1 VRQELETKRPL
12 GVTIIAILRI
22 IGGIILL
29 LGGIGLVT
37 IAPFVSQLNV
47 NNTFS
52 TTDNGVPVTLNGTN
66 INLPNNTSFL
76 FFAAFIGVIGL
87 ILIVLGIAS
96 FVVAWGLI
104 KGKGW
109 AWTVTIII
117 TIISMV
123 FNALLIASGNIGAIV
138 GITIDGVIIYY
149 LYRPNVKSYF
159 GRVKGSTI

>member
-1 VRQELETKRPL
+1 METNRPL

-37 IAPFVSQLNV
+37 IAPFVGQLNV
-47 NNTFS
+47 NTTSS
-52 TTDNGVPVTLNGTN
+52 TIDSSVPVTPNGAGIDVSN
-66 INLPNNTSFL
+66 NNTSFL
-76 FFAAFIGVIGL
+76 FFAAFIGVIGS

-96 FVVAWGLI
+96 FVVAWGLL

-117 TIISMV
+117 TIISLV
-123 FNALLIASGNIGAIV
+123 FNALSIISGNIGAIV
-138 GITIDGVIIYY
+138 GIIIDGVIIYY

-159 GRVKGSTI
+159 GRVRGPTI

>member
-1 VRQELETKRPL
+1 METNRPL

-37 IAPFVSQLNV
+37 IAPFVGQLNV
-47 NNTFS
+47 NTTSS
-52 TTDNGVPVTLNGTN
+52 TTDNCVPVTANGTG
-66 INLPNNTSFL
+66 INLSNNNTSFL
-76 FFAAFIGVIGL
+76 FFAAFIGIIGS

-96 FVVAWGLI
+96 FVVAWGLL

-117 TIISMV
+117 TIISLV
-123 FNALLIASGNIGAIV
+123 FNALSIVSGNIGAIV
-138 GITIDGVIIYY
+138 GIIIDGVIIYY

-159 GRVKGSTI
+159 GRVRGPTI

>member
-1 VRQELETKRPL
+1 METNRPL

-37 IAPFVSQLNV
+37 IAPFVGQLNV
-47 NNTFS
+47 NTTSS
-52 TTDNGVPVTLNGTN
+52 TTDNGVPVTANGTG
-66 INLPNNTSFL
+66 INFSNNNTSFL
-76 FFAAFIGVIGL
+76 FFAAFIGIIGS

-96 FVVAWGLI
+96 FVVAWGLL

-117 TIISMV
+117 TIISLV
-123 FNALLIASGNIGAIV
+123 FNALSIVSGNIGAIV
-138 GITIDGVIIYY
+138 GIIIDGVIIYY

-159 GRVKGSTI
+159 GRVRGPTI

>member
-1 VRQELETKRPL
+1 METSRPL

-22 IGGIILL
+22 IGGIMLL

-37 IAPFVSQLNV
+37 IAPFMSQLNV
-47 NNTFS
+47 NTTSS
-52 TTDNGVPVTLNGTN
+52 TTDNGVLVTANGTG
-66 INLPNNTSFL
+66 IDLSKNNTSSL
-76 FFAAFIGVIGL
+76 LFAAFIGVIGS

-96 FVVAWGLI
+96 FVVAWGLL

-117 TIISMV
+117 TIISLV
-123 FNALLIASGNIGAIV
+123 FNALSIVSGNIGAIV
-138 GITIDGVIIYY
+138 GIIIDGVIIYY

-159 GRVKGSTI
+159 GRVRGPTI

>member
-1 VRQELETKRPL
+1 METNRPL

-37 IAPFVSQLNV
+37 IAPFVGQLNV
-47 NNTFS
+47 NTTSS
-52 TTDNGVPVTLNGTN
+52 TTDNGTCC
-66 INLPNNTSFL
+66 INLSNNPTSFL
-76 FFAAFIGVIGL
+76 FFAAFIGVIGS

-96 FVVAWGLI
+96 FVVAWGLL

-117 TIISMV
+117 TIISLV
-123 FNALLIASGNIGAIV
+123 FNALSIVSGNIGAIV
-138 GITIDGVIIYY
+138 GIIIDGVIIYY

-159 GRVKGSTI
+159 GRVRGPTI

>member
-1 VRQELETKRPL
+1 METNRPL

-37 IAPFVSQLNV
+37 IAPFVGQLNV
-47 NNTFS
+47 NTTSS
-52 TTDNGVPVTLNGTN
+52 TTDNGTG
-66 INLPNNTSFL
+66 INLSNNNTSFL
-76 FFAAFIGVIGL
+76 FFAAFIGVIGS

-96 FVVAWGLI
+96 FVVAWGLL

-117 TIISMV
+117 TIISLV
-123 FNALLIASGNIGAIV
+123 FNALSIVSGNIGAIV
-138 GITIDGVIIYY
+138 GIIIDGVIIYY
-149 LYRPNVKSYF
+149 RYRANVKAYF
-159 GRVKGSTI
+159 GRVSGRTI

>member
-1 VRQELETKRPL
+1 METNRPL

-37 IAPFVSQLNV
+37 IAPFVGQLNV
-47 NNTFS
+47 NTTSS
-52 TTDNGVPVTLNGTN
+52 TTDNGVPVTSNGAG
-66 INLPNNTSFL
+66 INLSNNNTSFL
-76 FFAAFIGVIGL
+76 FFAAFIRVIGS

-96 FVVAWGLI
+96 FVVAWGLL

-117 TIISMV
+117 TIISLV
-123 FNALLIASGNIGAIV
+123 FNALSIVSGNIGAIV
-138 GITIDGVIIYY
+138 GIIIDGVIIYY
-149 LYRPNVKSYF
+149 LYRPNVKSHF
-159 GRVKGSTI
+159 GRVRGPTI

>member
-1 VRQELETKRPL
+1 METNRPL

-37 IAPFVSQLNV
+37 IAPFVGQMNV
-47 NNTFS
+47 NTTSS
-52 TTDNGVPVTLNGTN
+52 TTDNGVPVTPNGTG
-66 INLPNNTSFL
+66 INLSNNPTSFL
-76 FFAAFIGVIGL
+76 FFAALIGIIGS
-87 ILIVLGIAS
+87 ILIDLGIAS
-96 FVVAWGLI
+96 FVVAWGLL

-117 TIISMV
+117 TIISLV
-123 FNALLIASGNIGAIV
+123 FNALSIVSGNIGAIV
-138 GITIDGVIIYY
+138 GIIIDGVIIYY

-159 GRVKGSTI
+159 GRVRGPTI

>member
-1 VRQELETKRPL
+1 METNRPL

-37 IAPFVSQLNV
+37 IAPFVGQLNV
-47 NNTFS
+47 NTTSS
-52 TTDNGVPVTLNGTN
+52 TTDNGVPVTANGTG
-66 INLPNNTSFL
+66 INLPNNNTSFL
-76 FFAAFIGVIGL
+76 FFAAFIGIIGS

-96 FVVAWGLI
+96 FVVAWGLL

-109 AWTVTIII
+109 AWIVTIII
-117 TIISMV
+117 TIISLV
-123 FNALLIASGNIGAIV
+123 FNALSIVSGNIGAIV
-138 GITIDGVIIYY
+138 GIIIDGVIIYY

-159 GRVKGSTI
+159 GRVRGPTI

>member
-1 VRQELETKRPL
+1 LETNRPL

-37 IAPFVSQLNV
+37 IAPFVGQLNV
-47 NNTFS
+47 NTTSS
-52 TTDNGVPVTLNGTN
+52 TTDNGVPVTPNGTG
-66 INLPNNTSFL
+66 INLSNNNTSFL
-76 FFAAFIGVIGL
+76 FFAAFIGVIGS

-96 FVVAWGLI
+96 FVVAWGLL

-117 TIISMV
+117 TIISLV
-123 FNALLIASGNIGAIV
+123 FNAVSIVSIVSGNIGAIV
-138 GITIDGVIIYY
+138 GIIIDGVIIYY

-159 GRVKGSTI
+159 GRVRGPTI

>member
-1 VRQELETKRPL
+1 LETNRPL
-12 GVTIIAILRI
+12 GVTIVAILRI
-22 IGGIILL
+22 IGGILLL

-47 NNTFS
+47 NTTS
-52 TTDNGVPVTLNGTN
+52 DTTDNVPVTPNGTGIDLSN
-66 INLPNNTSFL
+66 NNTSFL
-76 FFAAFIGVIGL
+76 FFAAFIGVVGS

-96 FVVAWGLI
+96 FVVAWGLL

-117 TIISMV
+117 TIISLV
-123 FNALLIASGNIGAIV
+123 FNALSIVSGNIGAIV
-138 GITIDGVIIYY
+138 GIIIDGVIIYY

-159 GRVKGSTI
+159 GRVRGPTI

>member
-1 VRQELETKRPL
+1 LETNRPL

-37 IAPFVSQLNV
+37 IAPFVGQLNV
-47 NNTFS
+47 NTTSS
-52 TTDNGVPVTLNGTN
+52 TTDNGTG
-66 INLPNNTSFL
+66 INLSNNNTSFL
-76 FFAAFIGVIGL
+76 FFAAFIGVIGS

-96 FVVAWGLI
+96 FVVAWGLL

-109 AWTVTIII
+109 AWTVTIVI
-117 TIISMV
+117 TIISLV
-123 FNALLIASGNIGAIV
+123 FNALSILSGNIGAIV
-138 GITIDGVIIYY
+138 GIIIDGVIIYY

-159 GRVKGSTI
+159 GRVRGPTI

>member
-1 VRQELETKRPL
+1 LETNRPL

-22 IGGIILL
+22 IGGIMLL

-37 IAPFVSQLNV
+37 IAPFVGQLNV
-47 NNTFS
+47 NTTSS
-52 TTDNGVPVTLNGTN
+52 TTDNGVPVTPNGTG
-66 INLPNNTSFL
+66 INLSNNPTSFL
-76 FFAAFIGVIGL
+76 FFAAFIGVIGS

-96 FVVAWGLI
+96 FFVAWGLL

-117 TIISMV
+117 TIISLV
-123 FNALLIASGNIGAIV
+123 FNALSIVSENIGAIV
-138 GITIDGVIIYY
+138 GIIIDGVIIYY

-159 GRVKGSTI
+159 GRVRGPTI

>member
-1 VRQELETKRPL
+1 METNRPM

-37 IAPFVSQLNV
+37 IAPFVGQLNV
-47 NNTFS
+47 NTTSS
-52 TTDNGVPVTLNGTN
+52 TTDNGVPVTSNGVG
-66 INLPNNTSFL
+66 INLSNNNTSFL
-76 FFAAFIGVIGL
+76 FFAAFIGVIGS

-96 FVVAWGLI
+96 FVVAWGLL

-117 TIISMV
+117 TIISLV
-123 FNALLIASGNIGAIV
+123 FNALSIVSGNIGAIV
-138 GITIDGVIIYY
+138 GIIIDGVIIYY

-159 GRVKGSTI
+159 GRVRGPTI

>member
-1 VRQELETKRPL
+1 METNRPL

-37 IAPFVSQLNV
+37 IAPFVGQLNV
-47 NNTFS
+47 NTTSS
-52 TTDNGVPVTLNGTN
+52 TTDNGVPVTANGTG
-66 INLPNNTSFL
+66 INLSNNNTSFL
-76 FFAAFIGVIGL
+76 FFAAFIGIIGS

-96 FVVAWGLI
+96 FVVAWGLL

-117 TIISMV
+117 TIISLV
-123 FNALLIASGNIGAIV
+123 FNALSIVSGNIGAIV
-138 GITIDGVIIYY
+138 GIVIDGVIIYY

-159 GRVKGSTI
+159 GRVRGPTI